1 MSRSEEYSYQLA
13 AIMRQ
18 QMFNERVS
26 STTNTFLQ
34 RYLSR
39 YEQMIKAGYQEY
51 IPTEMNRLKVD
62 LDEISRLL
70 VTNPVEARDISRE
83 VGSYINSVANLG
95 QSAIRQFELE
105 EKINQ
110 QKLQEER
117 NTNKSVILKYFYS
130 IIKNISD
137 PITRDFAKEDLE
149 NLKNSIITQTGKTD
163 ADLEDLKTA
172 IMARFTSIINH
183 ATHKATEWKKRK
195 LSESQKQ
202 SRFEQL
208 QDVEEDLKHD
218 NIEDKERLDKLL
230 AAIND
235 MKQGLQDDKGVE
247 ENFEEKLQTITDK
260 IDETVISESTRREAV
275 KAIVKSLKIQ
285 DFTVGKPQL
294 IVDEKR
300 NFVKITAKRPSGKK
314 AECIVDLEG
323 KIKYKFDEYEG
334 MSCLKDIEKFN
345 VDLDQIYSIKLSD
358 QRILWENPNRISK
371 DAKPI
376 SNDQSRRKG

>member
-13 AIMRQ
+13 ALMRQ
-18 QMFNERVS
+18 QIFDERVS
-26 STTNTFLQ
+26 SSTNSFLQ

-39 YEQMIKAGYQEY
+39 YEQMVKAGYQEY
-51 IPTEMNRLKVD
+51 IPLEMNRLKID
-62 LDEISRLL
+62 LDEINRLL
-70 VTNPVEARDISRE
+70 VTNPVEAREISRE

-95 QSAIRQFELE
+95 QSVIKQFELK

-117 NTNKSVILKYFYS
+117 KKNKSEILKYFYY
-130 IIKNISD
+130 IIQNIRD

-149 NLKNSIITQTGKTD
+149 NLKNSVITQAGKTD
-163 ADLEDLKTA
+163 AELEGLKATV
-172 IMARFTSIINH
+172 MDQFTLIINH
-183 ATHKATEWKKRK
+183 ATHKAKEWKERK
-195 LSESQKQ
+195 LSESQTQ
-202 SRFEQL
+202 SRIDQL
-208 QDVEEDLKHD
+208 HDVEENLKQE
-218 NIEDKERLDKLL
+218 NIENKERIEMLL
-230 AAIND
+230 KAIND

-247 ENFEEKLQTITDK
+247 GNFEEKLQIITDE

-275 KAIVKSLKIQ
+275 KAILKSLKMQ
-285 DFTVGKPQL
+285 DFIVGKPQI
-294 IVDEKR
+294 IVNGKG
-300 NFVKITAKRPSGKK
+300 NIVKIAAKRPSGKT

-345 VDLDQIYSIKLSD
+345 VDLEQIYSIKLSD

-376 SNDQSRRKG
+376 CNDQSRRKG